1 MRSRKRRARFRIGS
15 EIVWLA
21 LGVNLAA
28 GALLSPLTAVQRVR
42 VEGVPSFDQARVTE
56 ILNSWRGVAAMRWPP
71 QVVESRVQSGSEVHR
86 ATFQRNVFGRGVLK
100 VDYRYPVAEI
110 EGTHGLLLDA
120 NGQVYR
126 PGNLVLN
133 PDEVE
138 SWAKVAAQAK
148 PGNRI
153 GPNSEEDID
162 RGMVA
167 AAERLAELRPLPSVR
182 IDRSLLRPSFGL
194 ADTWPG
200 ADLVAVVRRTQD
212 MAALAGTV
220 VSLEPSGILCLN
232 TPQGARIVLGGTER
246 LDEKFAVIESILVR
260 NPRELEALKE
270 ITLVEPSRPM
280 AIPRQGP

>member
-1 MRSRKRRARFRIGS
+1 M
-15 EIVWLA
+15 WLA

-42 VEGVPSFDQARVTE
+42 VEGVPSFDQARVAE

-86 ATFQRNVFGRGVLK
+86 ATFHRNVFGRAVLK
-100 VDYRYPVAEI
+100 VDYRIPVAEI
-110 EGTHGLLLDA
+110 EGTHGLLLDS

-126 PGNLVLN
+126 PGNLALA
-133 PDEVE
+133 PTEVE
-138 SWAKVAAQAK
+138 AWAKVAARAK
-148 PGNRI
+148 PGADDAADSAGDADPR
-153 GPNSEEDID
+153 
-162 RGMVA
+162 MVLA
-167 AAERLAELRPLPSVR
+167 GRRLADLRPLPLVR
-182 IDRSLLRPSFGL
+182 VERSLLRPSFGL

-200 ADLVAVVRRTQD
+200 GDLVTVVRRTQ
-212 MAALAGTV
+212 ALPALAGTV

-246 LDEKFAVIESILVR
+246 LDEKFGVIESTLVR
-260 NPRELEALKE
+260 NPRDLEALKE
-270 ITLVEPSRPM
+270 ITVVEPSRPM